1 MKTIRNSVFIGA
13 SLLGGC
19 ASVETRFDS
28 LRVACVKDAC
38 YRERSALHAQRLW
51 IALIALTKPTFRGV
65 SWGGFLGVL
74 FQILSIP
81 LKKERQVRLIQKIK
95 KINFFKPHF

>member
-28 LRVACVKDAC
+28 LHVASVKDAC
-38 YRERSALHAQRLW
+38 L
-51 IALIALTKPTFRGV
+51 
-65 SWGGFLGVL
+65 
-74 FQILSIP
+74 
-81 LKKERQVRLIQKIK
+81 
-95 KINFFKPHF
+95 

>member
-28 LRVACVKDAC
+28 LRVACVKDTEKEMHYTPKDFDSP
-38 YRERSALHAQRLW
+38 YR
-51 IALIALTKPTFRGV
+51 TD
-65 SWGGFLGVL
+65 
-74 FQILSIP
+74 
-81 LKKERQVRLIQKIK
+81 
-95 KINFFKPHF
+95 

>member
-28 LRVACVKDAC
+28 LRVACVKNAC
-38 YRERSALHAQRLW
+38 LEKEVRLHAQRL
-51 IALIALTKPTFRGV
+51 
-65 SWGGFLGVL
+65 
-74 FQILSIP
+74 
-81 LKKERQVRLIQKIK
+81 
-95 KINFFKPHF
+95 